1 MVCYRKELSVME
13 FSIRSMK
20 LIIQENTEKRVSE
33 DSASSLGDFLDDWSS
48 EVAEDAAEIAEDK
61 GRKTVR
67 VEDIKGALNNRT
79 SRDVS
84 EQLDL

>member
-1 MVCYRKELSVME
+1 ME

-20 LIIQENTEKRVSE
+20 MMIQENTEKRVSE
-33 DSASSLGDFLDDWSS
+33 DSATALGEFLDDWSS
-48 EVAEDAAEIAEDK
+48 EVAEDAAEVAEGK

-67 VEDIKGALNNRT
+67 AEDIKDALKNRT
-79 SRDVS
+79 SRDVT

>member
-1 MVCYRKELSVME
+1 ME

-20 LIIQENTEKRVSE
+20 MMIQENTEKRVSE
-33 DSASSLGDFLDDWSS
+33 DSASALGSFLDDWGTD
-48 EVAEDAAEIAEDK
+48 VAEEATQIAEDK

-67 VEDIKGALNNRT
+67 TEDIKEALKNRK

-84 EQLDL
+84 EELDF

>member
-1 MVCYRKELSVME
+1 ME

-33 DSASSLGDFLDDWSS
+33 GSSKALGEFLDDWSS
-48 EVAEDAAEIAEDK
+48 EVAGDAAEIAEDK

-67 VEDIKGALNNRT
+67 AEDIREALNNRK
-79 SRDVS
+79 SRDV
-84 EQLDL
+84 EEELDL

>member
-1 MVCYRKELSVME
+1 ME

-33 DSASSLGDFLDDWSS
+33 DSAEALGEFLDEWSS
-48 EVAEDAAEIAEDK
+48 DISEDAAEIAEGK

-67 VEDIKGALNNRT
+67 AEDIKEALKNRK
-79 SRDVS
+79 SRS
-84 EQLDL
+84 INEQLDL

>member
-1 MVCYRKELSVME
+1 ME

-33 DSASSLGDFLDDWSS
+33 SSAEALGEFLDGWSS
-48 EVAEDAAEIAEDK
+48 DIARDAVEIAEEK

-67 VEDIKGALNNRT
+67 AEDVKRAFSNRK
-79 SRDVS
+79 SRDVK
-84 EQLDL
+84 EHLDL

>member
-1 MVCYRKELSVME
+1 ME

-20 LIIQENTEKRVSE
+20 IIIQENTEKRVSE
-33 DSASSLGDFLDDWSS
+33 GSAAALGEFLDKWGS
-48 EVAEDAAEIAEDK
+48 EVAEDAAEIAEGK

-67 VEDIKGALNNRT
+67 IEDIKEALNNRT
-79 SRDVS
+79 SRDVK

>member
-1 MVCYRKELSVME
+1 ME

-33 DSASSLGDFLDDWSS
+33 DSAAALGEFLDGWGS
-48 EVAEDAAEIAEDK
+48 EVADDASEIAEGN

-67 VEDIKGALNNRT
+67 VEDIKEALNNRT

-84 EQLDL
+84 EQLDF